1 MTRINVVPVNE
12 LCDKHL
18 LAEYRELPRIMRLA
32 REGDD
37 IPVEYTLGTGH
48 VKFFYNKLS
57 FIVERYSQLV
67 KECKRRGFKVQH
79 EYLPVVKPISS
90 SLFGSYTPTPDA
102 LAINRE
108 RIAQRMS
115 EFKRKVAV

>member
-1 MTRINVVPVNE
+1 MTRINVVPVTE

-32 REGDD
+32 RLADD
-37 IPVEYTLGTGH
+37 IPTEYTLGAGH

-57 FIVERYSQLV
+57 FIVERYQQLV
-67 KECKRRGFKVQH
+67 KECKRRGFNVQH
-79 EYLPVVKPISS
+79 KYLPIVKPLSAN
-90 SLFGSYTPTPDA
+90 LFGTYDPTPEA
-102 LAINRE
+102 LALNRE